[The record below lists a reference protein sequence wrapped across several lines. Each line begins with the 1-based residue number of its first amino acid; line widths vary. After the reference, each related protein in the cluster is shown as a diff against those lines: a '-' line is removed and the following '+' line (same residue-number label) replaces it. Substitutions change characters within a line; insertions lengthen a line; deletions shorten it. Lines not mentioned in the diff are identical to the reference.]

1 MHKIIL
7 DRRLQS
13 DPWSRPESPGEVH
26 LRADVLIPLAWW
38 QAERARWLAHEGRLG
53 VVLPA
58 EVDPGTLAPDLRY
71 WSLVAIEFL
80 RHADGRGYSLARLLR
95 ERYHYHGELRAVGD
109 VLQDQLFYLSRCGFN
124 AFALRADRDPEA
136 ALAALDTFSEGYQA
150 SVERPLPLFRRRISE
165 EAIHHG

>member
-1 MHKIIL
+1 MNKIIL

-26 LRADVLIPLAWW
+26 PRAEVLIPFAWW

-58 EVDPGTLAPDLRY
+58 DADPGTLAPDLRY

-80 RHADGRGYSLARLLR
+80 RHADGRGFSLARLLR
-95 ERYHYHGELRAVGD
+95 ERYDYCGELRAVGD

-124 AFALRADRDPEA
+124 AFALRADRDIED
-136 ALAALDTFSEGYQA
+136 ALRSLDDFSEGYQA
-150 SVERPLPLFRRRISE
+150 SVERPVPLFRRRFSE
-165 EAIHHG
+165 EAIHG